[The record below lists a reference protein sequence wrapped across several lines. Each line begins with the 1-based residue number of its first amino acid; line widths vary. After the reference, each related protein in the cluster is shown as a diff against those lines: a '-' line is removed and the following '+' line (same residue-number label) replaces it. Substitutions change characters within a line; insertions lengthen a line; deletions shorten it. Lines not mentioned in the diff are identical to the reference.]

1 MSDQVTRLNR
11 ELKYKGSILELYDD
25 TVLVGGREAHWDF
38 IHHIGAAAVIP
49 VTKNEKILMVR
60 QFRNALDQEMLEIP
74 AGKLNSPDEP
84 MIDCALRELE
94 EEIGYRSENVE
105 FLMSVTPTV
114 AYDDERIDIFVARDL
129 IPSEQHLDEGEFL
142 EMEEWDIKDLL
153 DLIYNG
159 EMTDGKSVA
168 GLCGYAL
175 KYHVL

>member
-142 EMEEWDIKDLL
+142 EME
-153 DLIYNG
+153 
-159 EMTDGKSVA
+159 
-168 GLCGYAL
+168 
-175 KYHVL
+175 